1 MTDAPQHAK
10 THPASYGVN
19 ADAIAVDWNGP
30 NDASRPRNWSPARK
44 WAIVT
49 LNYLA
54 TFMVSFSS
62 SVFSGFLLPVEREFG
77 ISADVSLLGISLYV
91 LGFAFGPMVWG
102 PVSELYGKRRPLWAG
117 YLFFCIFQAVSAV
130 ARSPAA
136 LFVSR
141 FLQALLGSS
150 TLAIMSGMFVDFLT
164 DPTSRGIAT
173 AVFSLA
179 VFCGPAAGPIV
190 GNAVTA
196 HLGWRWAAWITL
208 MFSAV
213 IGLCAF
219 SVTPETSEA
228 TILRRRAQKL
238 REKSKTSV
246 FCAAGEANGYSL
258 SAFAEKYLTKPLRM
272 FALEPI
278 KLVIMTVYMSFVYGI
293 IYLTFTLY
301 PQAFVVV
308 RGWSPVDA
316 SMSFFG
322 VLAGVVIACVFL
334 GAHSIYHVGPR
345 FAETKQHV
353 PERRLPPMIESGA
366 IPTSV
371 SPSSAQSAS
380 SSPAITSAA
389 TAVPG
394 NSGVGAPSTTP
405 GSSTTEEPPDYTV
418 LPWFATITPPPGVEP
433 TTSVTWSSS
442 DYKTSTRRD
451 DGVIVPIIVPVWVCG
466 VAQILCHPKC
476 IIPFISCDI
485 SGPGPLGFP
494 WAKPPP
500 SPPKPKPKPGNP
512 DDPSDPDDP
521 EPSQTQTTS
530 SETSC
535 TATSTISP
543 YCDQRCDVRPYTT
556 EGSTHAWSTVCHT
569 ATCQPT
575 VVQCSQTVDKT
586 TTTTYSTVSAE
597 PTEVFCGD
605 PGGFCMDCAKKPPKP
620 KLKPRQVDDLD
631 VLSGPEGLTH
641 PGTWPLGPDDWF
653 RRMYYDVGDYCE
665 GLGAPRTLSDGQTVE
680 MGYSTMNADD
690 FGDEPIMGGTGPL
703 WGCRALLIITRHG
716 IYTSHNWEVPNF
728 SKGSTNLPID
738 PDEEFKQGIEEFLK
752 SGDRTHHPYVGVDY
766 LKQNYRIFNSKPVK
780 VFIINPSTLRGAWW
794 EVGPPSKAES
804 DLKKPDS
811 VRRWKRYMKN
821 TLGWSEGKGKGK
833 TDYETLAYN
842 QGPGQWPAWRDNPDL
857 PRNRPMDYYEPPWG
871 MVHWQYHPQHT
882 ETVKGKKVKRAALRV
897 WYESHLIWETSW
909 KLEAAPPGS
918 PSASAPIWK
927 ASGSAVPSAGQP
939 QTRTNSA
946 GVPIILPTSP
956 TNQTLNTT
964 AIPIGQSGQ
973 PSKSKGSVVIV
984 TATAET
990 TITKTRMWLPGST
1003 VRVPDPKPIGP
1014 VKRAVRITEQVTMNE
1029 SKHSHKATVDI
1040 YEVDAAGKENLL
1052 TSVKDS
1058 GGGEVQL
1065 PSVMNIADL
1074 KGGTLK
1080 VDFVASQFDINF
1092 EWSLGDL
1099 TLQWSNSASK
1109 NEEGGPWCE
1118 NPDADKVS
1126 DSFKRVVNCFWE
1138 A

>member
-1 MTDAPQHAK
+1 MRLGMPSLKGMSRFWLCLIVGALLVNVCQARDKGLKIKRQEISK
-10 THPASYGVN
+10 TPITSE
-19 ADAIAVDWNGP
+19 IPNGRVVT
-30 NDASRPRNWSPARK
+30 S
-44 WAIVT
+44 IVT
-49 LNYLA
+49 TYILVTLPCG
-54 TFMVSFSS
+54 VSELPPSISSLLPSQSGSSLLSS
-62 SVFSGFLLPVEREFG
+62 SVVPTVGINTTKLSNGTLPASHQSSIPISIPISWSNTWTSSRRSGVSNLFP
-77 ISADVSLLGISLYV
+77 ISNSTQVIATSHVGQV
-91 LGFAFGPMVWG
+91 
-102 PVSELYGKRRPLWAG
+102 
-117 YLFFCIFQAVSAV
+117 
-130 ARSPAA
+130 
-136 LFVSR
+136 
-141 FLQALLGSS
+141 GSS
-150 TLAIMSGMFVDFLT
+150 TTTTLSFGASSASQATPNSSSITVSGVLPPKSSGEQTFPGNNSPSSGLALQSTTSPVSNGAPASESGRSTSFPVST
-164 DPTSRGIAT
+164 SAGSSSAISSQGGGSSTVAIQSSGEAPTSSQTVAQNTSKPAGT
-173 AVFSLA
+173 TSKSL
-179 VFCGPAAGPIV
+179 VAAP
-190 GNAVTA
+190 
-196 HLGWRWAAWITL
+196 
-208 MFSAV
+208 
-213 IGLCAF
+213 
-219 SVTPETSEA
+219 
-228 TILRRRAQKL
+228 
-238 REKSKTSV
+238 
-246 FCAAGEANGYSL
+246 SL
-258 SAFAEKYLTKPLRM
+258 SSNTDDVTSASSTAQSSGESQGTTAEADGSTS
-272 FALEPI
+272 A
-278 KLVIMTVYMSFVYGI
+278 T
-293 IYLTFTLY
+293 T
-301 PQAFVVV
+301 Q
-308 RGWSPVDA
+308 
-316 SMSFFG
+316 
-322 VLAGVVIACVFL
+322 
-334 GAHSIYHVGPR
+334 
-345 FAETKQHV
+345 
-353 PERRLPPMIESGA
+353 ESGA

-371 SPSSAQSAS
+371 SPPSAQSAS

-394 NSGVGAPSTTP
+394 SSGAGAPSTTP

-451 DGVIVPIIVPVWVCG
+451 DGVIVPIFVPVWVCG

-653 RRMYYDVGDYCE
+653 RRMYYNVGDYCE

-871 MVHWQYHPQHT
+871 MVHWQYHPQHI

-964 AIPIGQSGQ
+964 ATSISQSGQ

-1040 YEVDAAGKENLL
+1040 YEVDTAGKENLL

-1092 EWSLGDL
+1092 EWSLGDV

-1109 NEEGGPWCE
+1109 NEEGGPWCD

-1126 DSFKRVVNCFWE
+1126 DNFKRVVNCFWE

>member
-1 MTDAPQHAK
+1 MRLGMPSLKGMSRFWLCLIVGALLVDVCQARDKGLKLKRQETSKAPI
-10 THPASYGVN
+10 TSEIP
-19 ADAIAVDWNGP
+19 NGRVVT
-30 NDASRPRNWSPARK
+30 S
-44 WAIVT
+44 IVT
-49 LNYLA
+49 TYILV
-54 TFMVSFSS
+54 T
-62 SVFSGFLLPVEREFG
+62 LPCG
-77 ISADVSLLGISLYV
+77 
-91 LGFAFGPMVWG
+91 
-102 PVSELYGKRRPLWAG
+102 VSELPPSISSLLPSQSGSSLLSSQSVVPTVGINTTKLLNGSTLPASHQLSIPISIPISWSNTWTSSRRSG
-117 YLFFCIFQAVSAV
+117 VSNL
-130 ARSPAA
+130 SPISNSTQVIATSQ
-136 LFVSR
+136 VG
-141 FLQALLGSS
+141 QVGSS
-150 TLAIMSGMFVDFLT
+150 TTTTLSFGASSASQATPNSSSITVSGVVPPKSSGEQTFPGNNSPSSGLALQSTTSPVSNGAPASESGRS
-164 DPTSRGIAT
+164 TSFPVSTSAGSSSAI
-173 AVFSLA
+173 SLQGGGSSTVA
-179 VFCGPAAGPIV
+179 IQSSGVAPSSSQTVAQNTSKPAGTTSKSLV
-190 GNAVTA
+190 
-196 HLGWRWAAWITL
+196 AA
-208 MFSAV
+208 
-213 IGLCAF
+213 
-219 SVTPETSEA
+219 P
-228 TILRRRAQKL
+228 
-238 REKSKTSV
+238 
-246 FCAAGEANGYSL
+246 SL
-258 SAFAEKYLTKPLRM
+258 SSATDDQ
-272 FALEPI
+272 
-278 KLVIMTVYMSFVYGI
+278 TS
-293 IYLTFTLY
+293 
-301 PQAFVVV
+301 
-308 RGWSPVDA
+308 A
-316 SMSFFG
+316 SSTAQSSG
-322 VLAGVVIACVFL
+322 
-334 GAHSIYHVGPR
+334 
-345 FAETKQHV
+345 
-353 PERRLPPMIESGA
+353 ESQGTTAKADGSTSATTQENGA
-366 IPTSV
+366 IPTSA
-371 SPSSAQSAS
+371 SPSSAQPAS

-394 NSGVGAPSTTP
+394 SSGAGAPSTTP

-653 RRMYYDVGDYCE
+653 RRMYYNVGDYCE

-833 TDYETLAYN
+833 TEYETLAYN

-871 MVHWQYHPQHT
+871 MVHWQYHPQHI
-882 ETVKGKKVKRAALRV
+882 ETVKGKKVRRAALRV

-939 QTRTNSA
+939 HTRTSSA
-946 GVPIILPTSP
+946 GGPIVLPTSP

-964 AIPIGQSGQ
+964 ATPIGQSGQ

-1014 VKRAVRITEQVTMNE
+1014 VKRAVRLTEQVTMNE
-1029 SKHSHKATVDI
+1029 SKHSHTATVDI

-1126 DSFKRVVNCFWE
+1126 ENFKRVVNCFWE